1 MIDFRTKNAVFLAI
15 PESPSGTQGSPTV
28 GSNAIRVRDQIQ
40 YSPNFDNIP
49 TNYVQ
54 ESVSAS
60 APIIGGG
67 MVGMSVGVHM
77 TGAAT
82 AGTAPDYGP
91 LLRGGAM
98 QETLTAADVAGTAQ
112 AGAAGSITLAAAGTS
127 AVNDAYKGMVIETT
141 GGTGG
146 TPVQR
151 RVIKAYNG
159 TTKVATIYPNWTVTV
174 DVTTTYAI
182 RKNARYLPISVAQE
196 SLTCWAYQRNSASGG
211 LARLRKLIAG
221 MDGWS
226 LGIKPR
232 GLATLDFKLQG
243 QLPSNPAD
251 VADPGAATYT
261 GQEACPYLN
270 AQTYLGG
277 SAVKFNSFSLDS
289 GNGIKMFDDPSQ
301 LYGYDTSEITTRLMT
316 GKITPPLSLV
326 ASRDSFSDWLASSS
340 KDLWLCWG
348 AVGKG
353 ISIYLPAIRYT
364 GNQPGDTDGFQT
376 EDLPFQATGLDG
388 EAYISVF

>member
-15 PESPSGTQGSPTV
+15 PESPSGTQGAPTV

-159 TTKVATIYPNWTVTV
+159 T
-174 DVTTTYAI
+174 
-182 RKNARYLPISVAQE
+182 
-196 SLTCWAYQRNSASGG
+196 
-211 LARLRKLIAG
+211 
-221 MDGWS
+221 
-226 LGIKPR
+226 PR
-232 GLATLDFKLQG
+232 WRRSIPTG
-243 QLPSNPAD
+243 PSR
-251 VADPGAATYT
+251 
-261 GQEACPYLN
+261 
-270 AQTYLGG
+270 
-277 SAVKFNSFSLDS
+277 S
-289 GNGIKMFDDPSQ
+289 
-301 LYGYDTSEITTRLMT
+301 TS
-316 GKITPPLSLV
+316 PPLMQS
-326 ASRDSFSDWLASSS
+326 ARMRATCRLA
-340 KDLWLCWG
+340 WRRR
-348 AVGKG
+348 A
-353 ISIYLPAIRYT
+353 
-364 GNQPGDTDGFQT
+364 
-376 EDLPFQATGLDG
+376 
-388 EAYISVF
+388 